1 VPSLEDVAALAM
13 VSTATVSRVLS
24 GSSHPVA
31 ERTRHKV
38 LEAARELDFEPNTLA
53 RGLARS
59 RTHTV
64 AVMVHDVMD
73 EYFSEIARGI
83 EDEAYANGYVTLICN
98 TDRDPAKEVHYLRKL
113 RAMQID
119 AILFASGGLRD
130 RNHRTEVHRQL
141 AQIEAAGGVIVRLA
155 PHEDGKP
162 DVGFS
167 NDIGLRLAVDHL
179 VELGHR
185 SIGFLAGPARLTTS
199 AERLS
204 AMRRALKRHG
214 IVLSKSAVLDSGFS
228 RSGGEEA
235 ATTFVA
241 IGSPATAMI
250 GANDQAAIGFVRG
263 LRAQGVAVPDDV
275 SVVGFDDI
283 SPCKYIEPPLTTVH
297 VPLYELGV
305 RGLQLV
311 LDLLAGH
318 ERPRPVSLPLELTI
332 RSSTARPNRQFVTGG
347 FAALYT
353 GQDAV
358 YTYTG
363 TEGKRL
369 PSGER

>member
-1 VPSLEDVAALAM
+1 MPSLEDVAALAK
-13 VSTATVSRVLS
+13 VSTATASRVLS

-31 ERTRHKV
+31 ERTRQKI
-38 LEAARELDFEPNTLA
+38 LEAAKILDFVPNLLA

-59 RTHTV
+59 RTQTV

-73 EYFSEIARGI
+73 EYFNEIARGI

-98 TDRDPAKEVHYLRKL
+98 TERDADREMHYLRKL

-119 AILFASGGLRD
+119 AILFAAGDLRD
-130 RNHRTEVHRQL
+130 RNHHANVDRQL
-141 AQIEAAGGVIVRLA
+141 VQIEVAGGVIVRLA
-155 PHEDGKP
+155 PHQGGKP

-167 NDIGLRLAVDHL
+167 NDIGFRLAVDHL

-185 SIGFLAGPARLTTS
+185 SIGFLAGPARLITS
-199 AERLS
+199 SERLS
-204 AMRRALKRHG
+204 SMRRALKRHG
-214 IVLSKSAVLDSGFS
+214 FALSETAIFDGGFS
-228 RSGGEEA
+228 RNGGEEA
-235 ATTFVA
+235 AAKFVEM
-241 IGSPATAMI
+241 GCPATAMV

-263 LRAQGVAVPDDV
+263 LRAHEVTVPDDV

-297 VPLYELGV
+297 VPLYELGI
-305 RGLQLV
+305 RGLRLA

-332 RSSTARPNRQFVTGG
+332 RSSTARP
-347 FAALYT
+347 
-353 GQDAV
+353 
-358 YTYTG
+358 
-363 TEGKRL
+363 KRV
-369 PSGER
+369 

>member
-1 VPSLEDVAALAM
+1 MPSLEDVAALAK

-24 GSSHPVA
+24 GSSHAVA
-31 ERTRHKV
+31 APTRAKV
-38 LEAARELDFEPNTLA
+38 LDAARALDFEPNMLA

-59 RTHTV
+59 RTQTV

-73 EYFSEIARGI
+73 EYFSEIVRGI

-98 TDRDPAKEVHYLRKL
+98 TDRDPDKELHYLRKL

-119 AILFASGGLRD
+119 AILFAAGGLRD
-130 RNHRTEVHRQL
+130 RRHRVEAARQL
-141 AQIEAAGGVIVRLA
+141 VQIEAAGGVVVRLA
-155 PHEDGKP
+155 PHADGKP

-185 SIGFLAGPARLTTS
+185 SIGFLAGPAHLTTS
-199 AERLS
+199 TERLS
-204 AMRRALKRHG
+204 SMRRALRRHG
-214 IVLSKSAVLDSGFS
+214 IGLSDPALLDSGFS
-228 RSGGEEA
+228 REGGEQA
-235 ATTFVA
+235 AAIFVA
-241 IGSPATAMI
+241 TGCPATAMV
-250 GANDQAAIGFVRG
+250 GANDQAAIGFVGG
-263 LRAQGVAVPDDV
+263 LRARGVAVPTDV

-305 RGLQLV
+305 RGLRLA

-318 ERPRPVSLPLELTI
+318 DRPRPVSLPLELTV
-332 RSSTARPNRQFVTGG
+332 RSSSTRSPNVPAGVDG
-347 FAALYT
+347 IPVLYT
-353 GQDAV
+353 G
-358 YTYTG
+358 T
-363 TEGKRL
+363 
-369 PSGER
+369 

>member
-1 VPSLEDVAALAM
+1 MPSLEDVAALAM

-24 GSSHPVA
+24 GSTHPVA
-31 ERTRHKV
+31 ERTRQKV
-38 LEAARELDFEPNTLA
+38 LEAAQELDFEPNALA
-53 RGLARS
+53 RGLSRS

-98 TDRDPAKEVHYLRKL
+98 TDRDSEKEVHYLRKL

-119 AILFASGGLRD
+119 AILFAAGGLRD
-130 RNHRTEVHRQL
+130 RNHRTEVNRQL
-141 AQIEAAGGVIVRLA
+141 VHIEASGGVIVRLA

-179 VELGHR
+179 VALGHR

-199 AERLS
+199 SDRLS
-204 AMRRALKRHG
+204 GMRRALKRHG
-214 IVLSKSAVLDSGFS
+214 IVLPKSAVLDSGFS
-228 RSGGEEA
+228 RSGGEA
-235 ATTFVA
+235 AAAKFVA
-241 IGSPATAMI
+241 MGSPATAVV

-263 LRAQGVAVPDDV
+263 LRAHGVAVPDDV

-297 VPLYELGV
+297 VPLYTLGV
-305 RGLQLV
+305 RGLRLA

-318 ERPRPVSLPLELTI
+318 ERPRPALLPLELTI
-332 RSSTARPNRQFVTGG
+332 RSSTARPNEAVTGRV
-347 FAALYT
+347 ATLYRDH
-353 GQDAV
+353 DAV
-358 YTYTG
+358 YALTN
-363 TEGKRL
+363 TEAKRL
-369 PSGER
+369 PSGEM

>member
-1 VPSLEDVAALAM
+1 MPSLEDVAALAM

-31 ERTRHKV
+31 EPTRAKV
-38 LEAARELDFEPNTLA
+38 LEAARALDFEPNMLA

-59 RTHTV
+59 RTQTV

-98 TDRDPAKEVHYLRKL
+98 TDRDPAKELHYLRKL

-119 AILFASGGLRD
+119 AILFAAGGLRD
-130 RNHRTEVHRQL
+130 REHRVEVARQL
-141 AQIEAAGGVIVRLA
+141 VQVEAAGGVVVRLA
-155 PHEDGKP
+155 PHADGKP

-167 NDIGLRLAVDHL
+167 NDVGLRLAVDHL

-185 SIGFLAGPARLTTS
+185 SIGFLAGPVSLTTS
-199 AERLS
+199 TERLAS
-204 AMRRALKRHG
+204 MRRALRRHG
-214 IVLSKSAVLDSGFS
+214 IRLSDTALLDSGFS
-228 RSGGEEA
+228 REGGELA
-235 ATTFVA
+235 AATFVA
-241 IGSPATAMI
+241 AGCPATAMI

-263 LRAQGVAVPDDV
+263 LRAHGLAVPADV

-283 SPCKYIEPPLTTVH
+283 SPCRYVEPPLTTVH

-305 RGLQLV
+305 RGLRLA

-318 ERPRPVSLPLELTI
+318 ERPRPESLPLELTV
-332 RSSTARPNRQFVTGG
+332 RSSTRAPNVPASVDGI
-347 FAALYT
+347 AVLYT
-353 GQDAV
+353 G
-358 YTYTG
+358 T
-363 TEGKRL
+363 
-369 PSGER
+369 